1 MKLTH
6 RHPQRG
12 RTCAGRERCEPVPA
26 DGIAHHLQAA
36 DRAGADDGR
45 AADLGHVVKNFDGL
59 SSYGMIP
66 SEMDKAV
73 RRRDRGDV
81 VYTKKK
87 AVIEDADGG
96 LNG

>member
-1 MKLTH
+1 
-6 RHPQRG
+6 
-12 RTCAGRERCEPVPA
+12 
-26 DGIAHHLQAA
+26 
-36 DRAGADDGR
+36 
-45 AADLGHVVKNFDGL
+45 
-59 SSYGMIP
+59 MIP